1 MNLEPRSNSPA
12 LPRNELPFTPTT
24 EVAKVALGLALL
36 TFLIFLP
43 SVEHT
48 FVNYDDD
55 VFVTNNPKVAP
66 GLTWEGIKWAFT
78 TTEIDFWRPLSW
90 LSHMLDMELF
100 GPLGGGHHLT
110 SILIHIAATLML
122 FFALHRLAGEL
133 WPSAVVAALFAWHP
147 LHVESVAW
155 IAERKDV
162 LCGFFWFLT
171 LWAYARYVERPCNE
185 RYALI
190 LVGFAFGSMSKPMI
204 VTLPCVLLLLDYWPL
219 RRIELSAL
227 AIWQEKDRRVKL
239 ALWWRLFSEKIPMFA
254 AVVALS
260 LSTAIAQKEVGTES
274 TELIPWS
281 IRVSNSLL
289 SYKAYLSQTFWPS
302 NMSVLYPYRKAVP
315 LLGALGAFGLCG
327 GATLLCL
334 LRLRQQPYLIVGWLW
349 FLGVLVPVIGL
360 FKVVGEQSH
369 ADRYTYV
376 PLVGLFIGLVWGVRE
391 VARCNRH
398 GIRALPWL
406 SGSILLVCAI
416 GTRLQLRHWE
426 DSVTLF
432 KRAIEVNPQTVTAY
446 ANLGAQLIMN
456 GRNEEALTYLERGLA
471 LERATGILGNLVFC
485 HIRLGQFERARV
497 PAYELASRWPSDR
510 ITLHLLREF
519 RAGSVDDPIVLD
531 QRKILALMLATR
543 GEHAAAANVLAE
555 VLAKTPLD
563 IDSRIDRAAYLAVSK
578 QESEAL
584 TLLEETVRLMPSHP
598 IALSNLGSLLA
609 KRGQT
614 QEALTLYQRSL
625 KLSPENVDTRHNYA
639 LALLRL
645 GKPLEARAEFESVL
659 KRKTDHLATLQQLAW
674 LLATHPACLEPKSAM
689 KLANSAMAVHKSSQT
704 LDVAAA
710 ALAANQDFQASL
722 ELISQAIELARRFKL
737 TEHEKALRGRALLY
751 QDRQS
756 FIQAPS
762 STNTYQGL

>member
-1 MNLEPRSNSPA
+1 MNLEPRFDSPA

-24 EVAKVALGLALL
+24 DLAKVALGLALL

-66 GLTWEGIKWAFT
+66 GLTWEGVKWAFT

-162 LCGFFWFLT
+162 LCGFFWFFT
-171 LWAYARYVERPCNE
+171 LWAYARYVERPCNQ

-190 LVGFAFGSMSKPMI
+190 LVGFTFGAMSKPMI

-219 RRIELSAL
+219 RRIDLSAL
-227 AIWQEKDRRVKL
+227 AIWQKKDRRVKL

-302 NMSVLYPYRKAVP
+302 DMSVLYPYRKAVP

-376 PLVGLFIGLVWGVRE
+376 PLVGLFIGVVWGVRE
-391 VARCNRH
+391 VARRNQH
-398 GIRALPWL
+398 WIRALPWL
-406 SGSILLVCAI
+406 TGGVLLACAI

-426 DSVTLF
+426 DSITLF
-432 KRAIEVNPQTVTAY
+432 KRAIQVNPKTVTAY
-446 ANLGAQLIMN
+446 ANLSAQLIMN
-456 GRNEEALTYLERGLA
+456 GRNEEALTYLEQGLA

-485 HIRLGQFERARV
+485 YIRLGQFERARV

-510 ITLHLLREF
+510 ITQHLLREF
-519 RAGSVDDPIVLD
+519 RVGSVDDPIVLD

-543 GEHAAAANVLAE
+543 GDHEAASKVLKE
-555 VLAKTPLD
+555 VLEKAPLD
-563 IDSRIDRAAYLAVSK
+563 IDSRIDQAAYLAVSK
-578 QESEAL
+578 QENEAL
-584 TLLEETVRLMPSHP
+584 TLLEETIRLMPNHP

-609 KRGQT
+609 KRGRT
-614 QEALTLYQRSL
+614 QEAVTLYQRSL
-625 KLSPENVDTRHNYA
+625 TLDPNNTDTRHNYA

-645 GKPLEARAEFESVL
+645 GRPQDARVEFESVL
-659 KRKTDHLATLQQLAW
+659 ARKPDHLAALQQLAW
-674 LLATHPACLEPKSAM
+674 LHATHPACLDPQAAM
-689 KLANSAMAVHKSSQT
+689 KLAKSALAVQKSTQT

-710 ALAANQDFQASL
+710 AHAANQDFQSAIDLTS
-722 ELISQAIELARRFKL
+722 EAIELTRRFKF
-737 TEHEKALRGRALLY
+737 TEHEKALRNRALLY
-751 QDRQS
+751 QSRQPY
-756 FIQAPS
+756 IQATG
-762 STNTYQGL
+762 STNGYQSL